1 MKEIK
6 TNNYTMTTLKE
17 CGQTI
22 FLIKDKATR
31 GKKRKLDK
39 LAWCVAMNYDVE
51 KGQPI
56 HYYKVLDKNL
66 QEFLDI
72 LNA

>member
-1 MKEIK
+1 MKKTI
-6 TNNYTMTTLKE
+6 TNNYTMTTLTGY
-17 CGQTI
+17 GQTI
-22 FLIKDKATR
+22 FMVKDKATR
-31 GKKRKLDK
+31 GKKKKLSK
-39 LAWCVAMNYDVE
+39 VAWCVAMCYSIE
-51 KGQPI
+51 KGKPV